1 MADYTLYKADGIST
15 IGVGNAQI
23 TPVTGSVNA
32 AISGH
37 TTGVQ
42 LLGQN
47 ALAYGKH
54 VAQNFVQ
61 LVENFA
67 STTPP
72 LKIASLQGQTWFKKD
87 SETAGSLYVKVV
99 SDGDGSIADW
109 QKIFVETTPGQ
120 YAGNALSA
128 DSAATATKLT
138 TARTIS
144 ATGDIGW
151 TSAAFDGTNNVTGTA
166 TLANTA
172 VTAGSYTSANITVDS
187 KGRITSASNGSG
199 GGISGTVLI
208 SQGGTGATDA
218 NNARFNLSVAP
229 QAVAV
234 PIVGTA
240 GVVNLTTSIPYTDDV
255 FISSPTNVSITGF
268 TVARGRVIRCK
279 LTKCGLTHGGL
290 LQCPGGVS
298 IPASTNPIYV
308 TLRAIDTD
316 TVEVIT
322 YQPYGLSATG
332 GANSDIT
339 SLTGLT
345 TAITVPQGG
354 TGLQTLTSNALLS
367 GNGTGNV
374 NLIAPGTSGYVLTSN
389 GTAWY
394 AAPAVGGAAG
404 STVELGRYIDMHGGT
419 GAATDYD
426 VRLDCGPGTGSIG
439 AGTLNISASG
449 GLINTGD
456 ITAYSDARIKTNLEI
471 IPDAL
476 NKVCQLNGYTFDRT
490 DITVPRKS
498 GVIAQEVLK
507 VLPEVVTET
516 ESGMYSV
523 AYGNMVGLL
532 IEAIKE
538 LKAEIEVLKGNK

>member
-1 MADYTLYKADGIST
+1 MADYTLDKADGIST

-32 AISGH
+32 AVAGH

-87 SETAGSLYVKVV
+87 SETAGSLYVKVI

-128 DSAATATKLT
+128 DTAATATKLT

-144 ATGDIGW
+144 ATGDISW
-151 TSAAFDGTNNVTGTA
+151 TSAAFDGTANVTGTA

-172 VTAGSYTSANITVDS
+172 VTAGAYTNANITIDS
-187 KGRITSASNGSG
+187 KGRITAAANGSG
-199 GGISGTVLI
+199 GALGGTILI

-218 NNARFNLSVAP
+218 NGARFNLSVAP

-268 TVARGRVIRCK
+268 TVVRGRVIRCK

-339 SLTGLT
+339 SLAGLT

-374 NLIAPGTSGYVLTSN
+374 NQIAPGTSGYVLTSN

-394 AAPAVGGAAG
+394 AAPAIGAAAG

-426 VRLDCGPGTGSIG
+426 VRLDCGPGTGTIG